1 MSTREDLYSM
11 GTGVTAACNGRAV
24 CCGSFAAPLYG
35 ENAADASIFTL
46 NLAAGRGA
54 LLHCFCAVPED
65 WQTLELTYAP
75 DFAAGRSVTF
85 TVQRGAD
92 EAELGMVPATPAE
105 VGSVVDL

>member
-1 MSTREDLYSM
+1 MSSSVCQSS
-11 GTGVTAACNGRAV
+11 GTARCAA
-24 CCGSFAAPLYG
+24 
-35 ENAADASIFTL
+35 
-46 NLAAGRGA
+46 
-54 LLHCFCAVPED
+54 HCFCAVPED